1 MKRLLPALVAMLLPL
16 LAGAQAYVT
25 TEADSL
31 LAVKV
36 LQRLERNRSFPTADL
51 VHQAANALMGQTYV
65 ANTLNEGEGEQ
76 LRIFLTRTD
85 CIIFVETCFA
95 LARTAKEGGDF
106 RRFAACVLE
115 GRYRDGVV
123 TRFEDRIH
131 YTTENFRRACRR
143 GTLKDM
149 SRELGG
155 EIFDHPINF
164 MSTHPGSYPLM
175 TDVEAIRKIEEEL
188 NSEPSWYIPQDK
200 LEECQKGIR
209 SGDLICFTS
218 TVPGLDIA
226 HVAIASVSNDGTVG
240 FIHASNGEAMKVI
253 YNPTTLLEYVR
264 NRKNVDGVMVFRPL

>member
-1 MKRLLPALVAMLLPL
+1 MKQLLVSLCLILAPL
-16 LAGAQAYVT
+16 ASTGQEYVT

-36 LQRLERNRSFPTADL
+36 LQRLERNRSLPTADL
-51 VHQAANALMGQTYV
+51 VHQAANALLGQTYV
-65 ANTLNEGEGEQ
+65 ANTLNEGGREQ

-106 RRFAACVLE
+106 RSFAGHVLE

-149 SRELGG
+149 SKELGG
-155 EIFDHPINF
+155 VIFDHPISF
-164 MSTHPGSYPLM
+164 MSEHPGSYPLM
-175 TDVEAIRKIEEEL
+175 TDVEAIRAIEREI
-188 NSEPSWYIPQDK
+188 NSEPSWYIPQDR
-200 LEECQKGIR
+200 LEACQKGIR

-226 HVAIASVSNDGTVG
+226 HVAIATVDKDGGVG
-240 FIHASNGEAMKVI
+240 FIHASNGPAMKVI
-253 YNPTTLLEYVR
+253 YNPTSLLEYVL

>member
-1 MKRLLPALVAMLLPL
+1 MKRLLPALLALLLPFC
-16 LAGAQAYVT
+16 ASARDYVT
-25 TEADSL
+25 TPADSL

-36 LQRLERNRSFPTADL
+36 IQRLERNRKLPTAEL
-51 VHQAANALMGQTYV
+51 VHQAANALMGQAYV
-65 ANTLNEGEGEQ
+65 GGTLNEGEGER

-95 LARTAKEGGDF
+95 LARTAREGGDF
-106 RRFAACVLE
+106 GRFADLVLE

-149 SRELGG
+149 SKELGG
-155 EIFDHPINF
+155 EIFDHPVNY
-164 MSTHPGSYPLM
+164 MSSHPGAYPLM
-175 TDVEAIRKIEEEL
+175 TDVDAIRKVEAEI
-188 NSEPSWYIPQDK
+188 NSEPSWYIPQDR

-226 HVAIASVSNDGTVG
+226 HVAVASVAADGTVG
-240 FIHASNGEAMKVI
+240 FIHASNGPAMKVI

>member
-1 MKRLLPALVAMLLPL
+1 MKRLLPALVAMLLPF
-16 LAGAQAYVT
+16 LAGAQVYVT

-36 LQRLERNRSFPTADL
+36 LQRLERNRSLPTADL

-175 TDVEAIRKIEEEL
+175 TAICRGEYGF
-188 NSEPSWYIPQDK
+188 NGCYITD
-200 LEECQKGIR
+200 
-209 SGDLICFTS
+209 
-218 TVPGLDIA
+218 
-226 HVAIASVSNDGTVG
+226 
-240 FIHASNGEAMKVI
+240 
-253 YNPTTLLEYVR
+253 YPTTMKGKGSDMYLAAGGNLVHATAEQTLSDVKSGWCRALIREAVHGILYNTANSIAMNGR
-264 NRKNVDGVMVFRPL
+264 RRPP